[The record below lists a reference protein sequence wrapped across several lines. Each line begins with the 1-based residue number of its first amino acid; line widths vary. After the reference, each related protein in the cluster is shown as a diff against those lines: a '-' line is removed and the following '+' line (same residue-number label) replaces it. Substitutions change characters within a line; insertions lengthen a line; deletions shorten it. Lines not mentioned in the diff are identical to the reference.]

1 MKKILTI
8 GLSVLA
14 LTATSCKDWL
24 DINDNPNYVAE
35 VSESSLLPTGITLTA
50 ARVGYEYEL
59 LGYFWAHFAV
69 QCQNNNQYN
78 TIMENQLTNSS
89 SYFGQPWR
97 QAYYAILPTLNDVL
111 SKCEGDEGK
120 LNYVLMAKTM
130 IAFNYH
136 MLASCFEQIP
146 ISQALQGEANLTPE
160 YDSAADVQKQIVDLL
175 AEIVAMD
182 PEKAADAEAVNPT
195 TSADMLFGGDTDNWL
210 KFANTLYLKML
221 MRDFNANKTA
231 IQSVLQSPLGL
242 LDKADAAFAHFSDSA
257 DKSNPLYESDRR
269 QLNTNANMG
278 ACSDI
283 LKVLSANDP
292 RLTEY
297 FDNPSSL
304 GPEAMGVPYGTKANS
319 YANWRVKLGA
329 TDPVCFASI
338 AEAEFLQAEAYARL
352 NDAAKAR
359 QHYEAGIAAS
369 FARWG
374 HADKAAAF
382 IAGDYAFRS
391 GTAEEMVEQII
402 CQKWAAS
409 VRVQT
414 WNAWWDINRTGYP
427 AFNKVLT
434 AYFGTANG
442 HPVRFMYS
450 TYSSDYNPNTPAVKQ
465 LDEKM
470 WWHKK

>member
-1 MKKILTI
+1 MKKILMI

-14 LTATSCKDWL
+14 LLATSCKDWL

-35 VSESSLLPTGITLTA
+35 VSESSLLPTGIMLTA

-59 LGYFWAHFAV
+59 LGYFWAHYAV
-69 QCQNNNQYN
+69 QAKNTNQYT
-78 TIMENQLTNSS
+78 TIMANQLTNSS
-89 SYFGQPWR
+89 AFFGQPWR

-111 SKCEGDEGK
+111 AKCEGDAGK

-136 MLASCFEQIP
+136 MLASCFERIP

-160 YDSAADVQKQIVDLL
+160 YDSEADVQKQIVALL
-175 AEIVAMD
+175 AEIVALD
-182 PEKAADAEAVNPT
+182 PEQVAAAEAVNPT
-195 TSADMLFGGDTDNWL
+195 TSADMLFAGNTGNWF

-221 MRDFNANKTA
+221 MRDFDKNKTT
-231 IQSVLQSPLGL
+231 IQSVLNSPLGF
-242 LDKADAAFAHFSDSA
+242 LDEADASFAHFSDSA

-283 LKVLSANDP
+283 LKVVVADDP
-292 RLTEY
+292 RLSEY
-297 FDNPSSL
+297 FDNPSNL
-304 GPEAMGVPYGTKANS
+304 PVEQMGVDYGTQVNS
-319 YANWRVKLGA
+319 YDNWRVKLAA

-338 AEAEFLQAEAYARL
+338 AEAAFLRAEAYARL
-352 NDAAKAR
+352 NDAAKA
-359 QHYEAGIAAS
+359 QEFYEAGIAAS
-369 FARWG
+369 FERWG
-374 HADKAAAF
+374 FGAAAAGF

-409 VRVQT
+409 IRVQT

-427 AFNKVLT
+427 AFGKVLT
-434 AYFGTANG
+434 PYYGSIEG

-470 WWHKK
+470 WWHK